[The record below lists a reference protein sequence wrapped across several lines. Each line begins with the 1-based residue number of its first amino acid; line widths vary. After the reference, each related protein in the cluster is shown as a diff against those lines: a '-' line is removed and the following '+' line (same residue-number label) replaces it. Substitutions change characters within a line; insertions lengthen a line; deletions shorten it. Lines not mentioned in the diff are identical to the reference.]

1 MWIDTHLAYEVASE
15 IVKEISNDHNE
26 HTGPDTQQQAPQPRR
41 RLKLAAVFTWLFQR
55 RKSTQSPAPE
65 STNQRRMA

>member
-1 MWIDTHLAYEVASE
+1 MWIDTHLAYEVASG

-26 HTGPDTQQQAPQPRR
+26 NADPDTQQQATQPRR
-41 RLKLAAVFTWLFQR
+41 RLHLVAVFTRLFQR
-55 RKSTQSPAPE
+55 RKSVQSPAPE